1 MTSEVG
7 NRHFPVPVTMHPLL
21 IKCGISVNLLHSQTL
36 TKTVTLFIHYSLPDP
51 NIRETERESNSG
63 DDDGTTGGDHRR
75 RRRRRADRLLLH
87 SVLPLRNDVVV
98 VVVVAESAVAGE
110 QQGPV
115 LVAPAVERRYSPLQK
130 QQQLQEALLLP
141 LRSAQLR
148 AQLRRRNRR
157 RGRLRIQR
165 LLRALRLRSATGEG
179 RRRRGVTWGARAAG
193 FENPDMMQR

>member
-1 MTSEVG
+1 M
-7 NRHFPVPVTMHPLL
+7 
-21 IKCGISVNLLHSQTL
+21 
-36 TKTVTLFIHYSLPDP
+36 
-51 NIRETERESNSG
+51 
-63 DDDGTTGGDHRR
+63 
-75 RRRRRADRLLLH
+75 
-87 SVLPLRNDVVV
+87 
-98 VVVVAESAVAGE
+98 VAESAVAGE

-115 LVAPAVERRYSPLQK
+115 VVVVQAVERVRSPLQK
-130 QQQLQEALLLP
+130 QRLQEALLLP